1 MGRDY
6 KRRAPAR
13 KKKSA
18 VSGWLWLVAGL
29 TVGLF
34 VAFLVYLNEHHD
46 RPAAPEKTAS
56 RETRRPPAKE
66 PAKAP
71 KPAPARKEPAAKP
84 QPKPAQPPKQATAKA
99 PEPAP
104 AKKPLSYDFYT
115 ILPQFEVEVPEEK
128 NPPREKPVPA
138 LATPGTYLLQVGSFK
153 NARDADTRKAEL
165 ALLGIVASVQPV
177 NVDATTY
184 HRVRIG
190 PIQDLAKLNRVR
202 QTLRENGIEFM
213 TLKTNS

>member
-13 KKKSA
+13 KRKKA
-18 VSGWLWLVAGL
+18 IPGWVWLLSGL

-34 VAFLVYLNEHHD
+34 VAFLVFLQTRE
-46 RPAAPEKTAS
+46 PAPVKTAA
-56 RETRRPPAKE
+56 RE
-66 PAKAP
+66 PARAGA
-71 KPAPARKEPAAKP
+71 KPAPKAPAA
-84 QPKPAQPPKQATAKA
+84 TA
-99 PEPAP
+99 PE
-104 AKKPLSYDFYT
+104 KKPLSYDFYT

-138 LATPGTYLLQVGSFK
+138 VATPGTYTLQVGSFTSP
-153 NARDADTRKAEL
+153 RDADTRKAEL
-165 ALLGIVASVQPV
+165 AMLGIVSAVQAV
-177 NVDATTY
+177 NVDNATY

-190 PIQDLAKLNRVR
+190 PFSNLERLNSVR

-213 TLKTNS
+213 TLKTRS